1 LSQGQTIQI
10 SVGSGEGST
19 AVPMH
24 QPIYRA
30 DHDDLDARKRHLAKA
45 RKRLRELLS
54 QEAYPYEGPCA
65 PACRCLRE
73 VLGSA

>member
-1 LSQGQTIQI
+1 
-10 SVGSGEGST
+10 
-19 AVPMH
+19 MH

-54 QEAYPYEGPCA
+54 QEGYPYEGPCA